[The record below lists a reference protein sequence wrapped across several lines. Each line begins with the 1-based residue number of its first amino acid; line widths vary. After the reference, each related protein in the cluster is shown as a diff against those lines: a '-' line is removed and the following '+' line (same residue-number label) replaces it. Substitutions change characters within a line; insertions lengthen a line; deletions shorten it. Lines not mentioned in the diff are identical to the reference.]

1 MTIYSTDENLKI
13 VQQAITDLVQ
23 GKRKVRVEYT
33 TPQGGR
39 TSMQYTEV
47 SLRELRSLERQMIGD
62 LQSVPL
68 MESVDVEVM
77 F

>member
-1 MTIYSTDENLKI
+1 MTIYSTDDNLKI

-47 SLRELRSLERQMIGD
+47 SLSELRSLERQMISD

-68 MESVDVEVM
+68 MESVDVEVI

>member
-1 MTIYSTDENLKI
+1 MAIYSNDDNLKI

-23 GKRKVRVEYT
+23 GQRKVRVEYT

-47 SLRELRSLERQMIGD
+47 SLAELRSLERQMISD
-62 LQSVPL
+62 LQAVPL
-68 MESVDVEVM
+68 MESVDVEVI

>member
-1 MTIYSTDENLKI
+1 MAIYSNDDNLKI
-13 VQQAITDLVQ
+13 VQQAISDLVQ
-23 GKRKVRVEYT
+23 GKRKVRVEYV

-47 SLRELRSLERQMIGD
+47 SLSELRALERQMITD
-62 LQSVPL
+62 LQAVPL
-68 MESVDVEVM
+68 MESVDVEVI

>member
-1 MTIYSTDENLKI
+1 MTIYSTDANLKI
-13 VQQAITDLVQ
+13 VQQAISDLVQ

-47 SLRELRSLERQMIGD
+47 SLSDLRALERQMISD

-68 MESVDVEVM
+68 MESVDVEVI

>member
-1 MTIYSTDENLKI
+1 MTIYSTDDNLKI
-13 VQQAITDLVQ
+13 VRQAITDLVQ
-23 GKRKVRVEYT
+23 GERKVRVEYT

-39 TSMQYTEV
+39 TSMQYTDV
-47 SLRELRSLERQMIGD
+47 SLSELRSLERQMISD

-68 MESVDVEVM
+68 MESVDVEVI

>member
-1 MTIYSTDENLKI
+1 MTIYSTDDNLKI
-13 VQQAITDLVQ
+13 VQQAITDLVKGQ
-23 GKRKVRVEYT
+23 RKVRVEYT

-47 SLRELRSLERQMIGD
+47 SLLELRSLERQMISD
-62 LQSVPL
+62 LQAVPL
-68 MESVDVEVM
+68 MQSVDVEVI

>member
-1 MTIYSTDENLKI
+1 MAIYSTNENLNI
-13 VQQAITDLVQ
+13 VQQAITDLIQ

-47 SLRELRSLERQMIGD
+47 SLAELRMLERQMVSD
-62 LQSVPL
+62 LESTPL
-68 MESVDVEVM
+68 MQSVDVEVI

>member
-1 MTIYSTDENLKI
+1 MTIYSTDDNLKI

-33 TPQGGR
+33 NPQGGR
-39 TSMQYTEV
+39 TSMQYTDV
-47 SLRELRSLERQMIGD
+47 SLSELRSLERQMISD

-68 MESVDVEVM
+68 MESVDVEVV

>member
-13 VQQAITDLVQ
+13 VQQAITDLVKGQ
-23 GKRKVRVEYT
+23 RRVRVEYT
-33 TPQGGR
+33 NPQGGR
-39 TSMQYTEV
+39 TTMQYTEV
-47 SLRELRSLERQMIGD
+47 SLTELRSLERQMTSD

-68 MESVDVEVM
+68 MESVDVEVI